1 MVKLIV
7 YALVLF
13 GLFAVISAWMPTA
26 WTQGFAVKGHTVP
39 WAVPIVFGGLYL
51 VYTLKGK

>member
-13 GLFAVISAWMPTA
+13 GMFAVISAWMPTA
-26 WTQGFAVKGHTVP
+26 WTQGFAIKGHNVP
-39 WAVPIVFGGLYL
+39 WAVPICFGGLYL
-51 VYTLKGK
+51 VYTLKAK

>member
-7 YALVLF
+7 YALVAF
-13 GLFAVISAWMPTA
+13 GTFAMISAWMPTA
-26 WTQGFAVKGHTVP
+26 WHDGFAIKGHTVP
-39 WAVPIVFGGLYL
+39 WAACICLGTLYL